1 MNMDEVAYILEVQ
14 ILRDYLLHELY
25 VKEVL
30 DKFHINNY
38 NPVDTQPRQA
48 MHKRGYIFHARAVSW
63 VIPCQR
69 SV

>member
-38 NPVDTQPRQA
+38 NPVDT
-48 MHKRGYIFHARAVSW
+48 
-63 VIPCQR
+63 
-69 SV
+69 